1 MIVTKHGFKKRYAYG
16 GSGIFDTIANLL
28 TRIFTSSAAKQ
39 IAPSALDVGKVYLR
53 RELRKL

>member
-1 MIVTKHGFKKRYAYG
+1 MIVPNRGFKKRYAYG

-39 IAPSALDVGKVYLR
+39 IASSAMDVGKSVKW
-53 RELRKL
+53 EQRKL